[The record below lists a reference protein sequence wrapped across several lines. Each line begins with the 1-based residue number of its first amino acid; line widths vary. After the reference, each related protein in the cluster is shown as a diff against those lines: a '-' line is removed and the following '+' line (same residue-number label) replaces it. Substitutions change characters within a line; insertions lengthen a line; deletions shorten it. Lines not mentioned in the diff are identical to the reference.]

1 MKRII
6 MLLVVI
12 TGIFFF
18 QPLVAH
24 AGETMFAAADAV
36 AQQTDTS
43 NILLAK
49 ERQTPFSIMTLFR
62 GLLGMVVLVFVGY
75 IFSSDRRNI
84 PWRTVGIGLGMQILL
99 ALGVLYVPV
108 VQSGFEF
115 FGKIFVKVLDFTK
128 EGSTFLLGDLM
139 NADTYGY
146 IFLFQVLPTIIFF
159 SALTSLLFYWGII
172 QKIVY
177 GLAWVFTKVLR
188 ISGAEA
194 LSVAGNIFLGQT
206 ESPLMI
212 KAYLDKMSKSEILL
226 VMTGG
231 MATLAGGV
239 LAAYIA
245 LLGGDDPQ
253 LRLEFAKHLLTAS
266 VMAAPAA
273 IVFSKMLVPP
283 TDAINKTIEVS
294 RDKIGSNVLDAI
306 TNGTTEGVKL
316 AVNVAAMLLA
326 FIAFIAMFNF
336 IFTKVGAITH
346 LNDVIA
352 NITDGK
358 YDELSLQF
366 ILGYTFSP
374 IMWLIGVCP
383 EDIAVVGRLLG
394 EKLILTEFIGYVSL
408 ADLKAAGAF
417 TETKSIV
424 MATYI
429 LCGFANFSS
438 IGIQIGGIGA
448 LAPKRRVLLS
458 QYGVRALLAGTL
470 ASLMSATIIG
480 MILG

>member
-1 MKRII
+1 M
-6 MLLVVI
+6 VI
-12 TGIFFF
+12 LTGVLFARPVFAQTNDPVKNKTEQVSA
-18 QPLVAH
+18 QPERT
-24 AGETMFAAADAV
+24 G
-36 AQQTDTS
+36 TS
-43 NILLAK
+43 NLLLSK
-49 ERQTPFSIMTLFR
+49 KREKPFSIITIFK
-62 GLLGMVVLVFVGY
+62 GLLGMAVLIFMGWL
-75 IFSSDRRNI
+75 FSSNRRNI
-84 PWRTVGIGLGMQILL
+84 PWKTVFIGLLMQFLL
-99 ALGVLYVPV
+99 AIGVLYVPAIRV
-108 VQSGFEF
+108 MFELM
-115 FGKIFVKVLDFTK
+115 GKVFVKIIDFTE
-128 EGSTFLLGDLM
+128 EGSTFLLGNLM
-139 NADTYGY
+139 DDNTYGY

-159 SALTSLLFYWGII
+159 SALTSLLFYFGII
-172 QKIVY
+172 QKVVY
-177 GLAWVFTKVLR
+177 GLAWVFTKALK

-212 KAYLDKMSKSEILL
+212 KAYLEKMSKSEILL
-226 VMTGG
+226 VMSGG

-245 LLGGDDPQ
+245 MLGGNDPA
-253 LRLEFAKHLLTAS
+253 LRIEFAKHLLTAS

-273 IVFSKMLVPP
+273 IIFSKMLVPP
-283 TDAINKTIEVS
+283 TEAINKHIEVS

-306 TNGTTEGVKL
+306 TNGTSEGVKL

-336 IFTKVGAITH
+336 IVGKIGEWTT

-352 NITDGK
+352 NITNGR
-358 YDELSLQF
+358 YNELSLQF

-374 IMWLIGVCP
+374 LMWLIGICP
-383 EDIAVVGRLLG
+383 EDIVAVGRLLG

-417 TETKSIV
+417 AETKSII

-448 LAPKRRVLLS
+448 LAPSRRVLLS
-458 QYGVRALLAGTL
+458 QYGIRALLAGTL

-480 MILG
+480 MIMG